1 MPFDQL
7 HLPAI
12 QGKHSVKWSLYGEEV
27 LPLWVADMDF
37 PVAPAILE
45 GIRQRLE
52 KNIGYPLGAGDP
64 ELLEAILAQQ
74 VGSGL
79 EGLQPENLWL
89 TTSVVPAIYASVLGL
104 TSAGDEVLTQV
115 PIYPPFL
122 NSISDLGRVTV
133 ANPMVRGAAG
143 YELDLDHLEHLITPA
158 SRLLMLCNPHNPT
171 GRVFTRAELEALAE
185 LALRHRLW
193 IMSDE
198 LHAGLILEGQHIPIA
213 SLSPEVA
220 QRTVTLTGP
229 CKTYNTAG
237 LGGGVAISHNK
248 AVLSRL
254 KKATV
259 GVMGHPNVAAMAMWT
274 AALHQAEPWRQ
285 QVLGYLRANRDYL
298 GQFLAQRLPQVAY
311 HAPQGTYLAWL
322 DFSAYHLPSRPQDLF
337 LKAGVALNEGSTF
350 GKEYPQC
357 VRLNFATSR
366 PILSEALERMAA
378 ALPG

>member
-12 QGKHSVKWSLYGEEV
+12 QGKHSIKWSLYGEDV

-45 GIRQRLE
+45 GIRQRLDR
-52 KNIGYPLGAGDP
+52 NIGYPAGSGDP
-64 ELLEAILAQQ
+64 ELLEVILAQQ
-74 VGSGL
+74 AELGL
-79 EGLQPENLWL
+79 QGLQPENLWL
-89 TTSVVPAIYASVLGL
+89 TTSVVPAIYAAVLGL
-104 TSAGDEVLTQV
+104 TSQGDEVLTQV
-115 PIYPPFL
+115 PVYPPFL
-122 NSISDLGRVTV
+122 NAITDYGRVMV
-133 ANPMVRGAAG
+133 ANPMVAGAAG
-143 YELDLDHLEHLITPA
+143 FELDLDHLQSRITPA
-158 SRLLMLCNPHNPT
+158 SRLLMICNPHNPT
-171 GRVFTRAELEALAE
+171 GRVFTRSELEALAE
-185 LALRHRLW
+185 LALHHRLW

-198 LHAGLILEGQHIPIA
+198 LHAGLILEGTHIPIA
-213 SLSPEVA
+213 SLSSEVA

-237 LGGGVAISHNK
+237 LGGGVAISHNR
-248 AVLSRL
+248 ALLARL

-274 AALHQAEPWRQ
+274 AALLHAEPWRQ
-285 QVLGYLRANRDYL
+285 QVVGYLRSNRDHL
-298 GQFLAQRLPQVAY
+298 SQFLAHRLPRVAY

-322 DFSAYHLPSRPQDLF
+322 DFSAYNLPSRAQDVF

-350 GKEYPQC
+350 GPGYQHC

-366 PILSEALERMAA
+366 PILNEALERMAA